1 MIAYLLGLFY
11 LNNVM
16 LYLTPIDDPDEMG
29 SEAESFV
36 LPTRENDEYK
46 GFQRKLGEIEFW
58 KAIMGATSLAAFLSM
73 FDWMD
78 TEIYWPLL
86 VCYFVMM
93 TLFLCRV
100 KIEHKIM
107 YKYIPF
113 DIGKKKY
120 KRQEAANIDF

>member
-46 GFQRKLGEIEFW
+46 GFQRKLGEIDFW
-58 KAIMGATSLAAFLSM
+58 KSIMGATSLAALLSL
-73 FDWMD
+73 FDWFD

-86 VCYFVMM
+86 VSYFIMM

-100 KIEHKIM
+100 KIEHMIR

-120 KRQEAANIDF
+120 KR